1 MNNTLLYPKVLRKY
15 DYTTTQWSGG
25 ETTELLI
32 FPLAS
37 NFSDRQFD
45 FRISIATINVNESNF
60 TALPGIQRTLLLLE
74 GELQLEHKH
83 HHTSHL
89 LPFDQDS
96 FEGSWETHCLGSG
109 TDMNVMTKSPYTC
122 SVSVSESGPLH
133 STADFVVGI
142 CLSTA
147 GIVGSIELS
156 RWEGIWWDNRNQLS
170 VNADLKEGRIAW
182 IEIKKT
188 V

>member
-1 MNNTLLYPKVLRKY
+1 
-15 DYTTTQWSGG
+15 
-25 ETTELLI
+25 
-32 FPLAS
+32 
-37 NFSDRQFD
+37 
-45 FRISIATINVNESNF
+45 
-60 TALPGIQRTLLLLE
+60 
-74 GELQLEHKH
+74 
-83 HHTSHL
+83 
-89 LPFDQDS
+89 
-96 FEGSWETHCLGSG
+96 
-109 TDMNVMTKSPYTC
+109 
-122 SVSVSESGPLH
+122 
-133 STADFVVGI
+133 VGI